1 MKKYDSKL
9 LSLNNINFIL
19 YPGQDNKKEKIEK
32 ENKNINKENKI
43 IINYS
48 QENPYYKCT
57 HIYSMPNDIKYNL
70 IHTSGNYNND
80 INIQSEKS
88 NKIKI
93 KTFIDDNKKNL
104 YIKKNLNDYC
114 FACKRN
120 YENKKIK
127 NMVQEM
133 FKGQEIETSIKNIN
147 IKTFN
152 SPNKVKNNNI
162 INFSSIESNIQ
173 EKKIFNNN
181 INSINDIEKVD
192 EKNNEI
198 IINDKNNE
206 NKNPE
211 KVEEKNNEI
220 NQDNNNEKIEEKNN
234 EKIEDNIK
242 ENIEENNNEKIEDKN
257 SEKNEDKINEIIEE
271 NNNEKIEEKNSE
283 KNEDKIN
290 ENIEEKNNEKN
301 EENNNENIEN
311 KNHEKRKNRR

>member
-19 YPGQDNKKEKIEK
+19 YPGQDNKHEKIEK

-152 SPNKVKNNNI
+152 SSNKVKNNNI

-173 EKKIFNNN
+173 EKKIFFNN
-181 INSINDIEKVD
+181 INSINGI
-192 EKNNEI
+192 
-198 IINDKNNE
+198 
-206 NKNPE
+206 E

-220 NQDNNNEKIEEKNN
+220 IEDNNNEKIEEKNN
-234 EKIEDNIK
+234 EKIEDNI
-242 ENIEENNNEKIEDKN
+242 
-257 SEKNEDKINEIIEE
+257 
-271 NNNEKIEEKNSE
+271 
-283 KNEDKIN
+283 N
-290 ENIEEKNNEKN
+290 ENIDEKNN
-301 EENNNENIEN
+301 
-311 KNHEKRKNRR
+311 